1 MLAGKLGKKETTT
14 NKQTDRQTMH
24 FENMNAQWGVGEARG
39 K

>member
-1 MLAGKLGKKETTT
+1 MNAGWKTCKER
-14 NKQTDRQTMH
+14 NNSKQTDRPTMH